1 MTPRWC
7 PHPAKSL
14 LVAACWLLLRESV
27 ALPDLLAAALLGL
40 VLPPAVHGF
49 LLQGAQLRHWGSAVR
64 LVGVVLFDIVVSNV
78 AVARIVLWPWSRPEP
93 AWLEVP
99 YTLKHPVAVMLLAG
113 IVTTTPGT
121 VTCVVDETRRRLLI
135 HLLDGTHPAA
145 VRAQIQQRYERALK
159 EIFE

>member
-1 MTPRWC
+1 
-7 PHPAKSL
+7 
-14 LVAACWLLLRESV
+14 
-27 ALPDLLAAALLGL
+27 
-40 VLPPAVHGF
+40 
-49 LLQGAQLRHWGSAVR
+49 
-64 LVGVVLFDIVVSNV
+64 
-78 AVARIVLWPWSRPEP
+78 
-93 AWLEVP
+93 
-99 YTLKHPVAVMLLAG
+99 MLLAG